1 MVLGCHTLNQQR
13 SVKLEEN
20 TPESPSNTSLHHD
33 RTEQVETLL
42 EMSKKDKQKSVPV
55 GKSQTQRPP
64 SP

>member
-1 MVLGCHTLNQQR
+1 MVLGCHTPNQQP

-20 TPESPSNTSLHHD
+20 ITENPNNTSLHHD

-42 EMSKKDKQKSVPV
+42 EMSEKDRQKSVPV
-55 GKSQTQRPP
+55 GKSQTQRSP